1 VESLSAY
8 RTLPQR
14 LEVALG
20 VAIGGGD
27 EVSSS
32 SEMCSWKR
40 GDRDLLRGT
49 GVLSSMGITSRDE

>member
-1 VESLSAY
+1 
-8 RTLPQR
+8 
-14 LEVALG
+14 VALG